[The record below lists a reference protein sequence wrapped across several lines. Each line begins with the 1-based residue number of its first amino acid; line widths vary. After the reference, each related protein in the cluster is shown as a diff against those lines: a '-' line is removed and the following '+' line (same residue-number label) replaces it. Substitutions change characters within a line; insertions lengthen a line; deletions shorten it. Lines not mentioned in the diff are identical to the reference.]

1 MIFTKIHQ
9 ISIRS
14 HALSPYLFDSLTKSG
29 KETQKFKVV
38 REVESIKLTYLSSFY
53 KILTKEAK
61 FRRN

>member
-14 HALSPYLFDSLTKSG
+14 HAHSPYLFDSLTKSG

-38 REVESIKLTYLSSFY
+38 REVESIKLTYLSSFC
-53 KILTKEAK
+53 KIFTKEAK

>member
-14 HALSPYLFDSLTKSG
+14 HAYSPYLFDSLTKSG

>member
-14 HALSPYLFDSLTKSG
+14 HARSPYLFDSLTKSG